1 MGLAALALLAALG
14 ACNSQPLGARKP
26 QVATIN
32 PSPEDAMPGI
42 TPDGGAPDVRLDVDL
57 GVPDVR
63 NAVEVRSQPI
73 DVAVD
78 RYHTPVDVPEVGATT
93 ALELLSWVQ
102 SVGGTPIRVLKEG
115 QYVYLGDWAN
125 KMRRDSSAADDGSI
139 QSYQVTDPLLPVLK
153 STLTTPGHEMQ
164 DLAIA
169 RRWLF
174 AANDAHG
181 LRLVDIAR
189 PESLQSLDNRGRTS
203 STGSSLFATSVA
215 VTTRAAGSVR
225 QDYALVGYL
234 YGGGLDIHLV
244 PEGGPIPDPIHYSST
259 ALPTRCDVHQ
269 IQIKGDR
276 AYLLASNG
284 SNQMVVEIL
293 DLSPL
298 PALPTV
304 LGRLSLPM
312 ASHGGIGDIRLSGD
326 LLYFSASAFAGAS
339 PHAGG
344 LRIINV
350 ADASNPT
357 LVGSLDVPSG
367 NIPWKGTGLAVAGN
381 QVFAMSPSGVLVI
394 DVSKPAS
401 PVLQGLAP
409 FPSAFGTCLGG
420 TAVADAD
427 LLYVGA
433 YCEPP
438 SGQGGLAIYRRR

>member
-1 MGLAALALLAALG
+1 MVVISALA
-14 ACNSQPLGARKP
+14 ACNSHPLGLRKP
-26 QVATIN
+26 QVTTIN
-32 PSPEDAMPGI
+32 PPSEDAMPGI
-42 TPDGGAPDVRLDVDL
+42 TPDGGAPDVGPDVGL
-57 GVPDVR
+57 RVPDAID
-63 NAVEVRSQPI
+63 AVKIPADARDLAAQPY
-73 DVAVD
+73 DT
-78 RYHTPVDVPEVGATT
+78 RVDVPDIGATN

-102 SVGGTPIRVLKEG
+102 SVGGTPIRVLKNG
-115 QYVYLGDWAN
+115 TYVYLGDWAN
-125 KMRRDSSAADDGSI
+125 KAGGGPGTFDDGSL
-139 QSYQVTDPLLPVLK
+139 QTYLVTDPLLPVLK
-153 STLTTPGHEMQ
+153 NTLFTPGHEMQ
-164 DLAIA
+164 DLAIV

-181 LRLVDIAR
+181 LRLVDIGW

-203 STGSSLFATSVA
+203 STGASLYATSVA
-215 VTTRAAGSVR
+215 VTTRAAGSER

-244 PEGGPIPDPIHYSST
+244 PEGGPIPDPIHYTST
-259 ALPTRCDVHQ
+259 ALPTRCDIHQ
-269 IQIKGDR
+269 IQVKGDR
-276 AYLLASNG
+276 AFLLASNG
-284 SNQMVVEIL
+284 SNQMFVEIL

-326 LLYFSASAFAGAS
+326 LLYFSASEVTGAS

-344 LRIINV
+344 LRIISV

-357 LVGSLDVPSG
+357 LVGTLDLPLG
-367 NIPWKGTGLAVAGN
+367 NIPWKGTGLTVAGT
-381 QVFAMSPSGVLVI
+381 QVFTMSPQGVLLI
-394 DVSKPAS
+394 DVGKPAS
-401 PVLQGLAP
+401 PSLQGLTP
-409 FPSAFGTCLGG
+409 YPSAFGTCQGG

-438 SGQGGLAIYRRR
+438 NGQGGLAIYRRR